1 MRENNEIGFFGGV
14 IRGAL
19 VTVITA
25 LIGVLVF
32 AFIVKTAYL
41 NDSVMRVVNQ
51 FIKVLSIFLGCMF
64 SPYKRLGIIK
74 GVTIGVFGSLT
85 IHLLFS
91 LLLGQTISAVSFV
104 VDLIFALVVG
114 AISGVISV
122 NLRGE

>member
-32 AFIVKTAYL
+32 AFIAKTAYL

-51 FIKVLSIFLGCMF
+51 FIKVLSIFLGCMI

-74 GVTIGVFGSLT
+74 GVAIGVFGSLI

-91 LLLGQTISAVSFV
+91 LLLGQTISAVSFI